1 MSIPYHMK
9 LFYVNCYPDIP
20 EPHPISKIND
30 PGYKFNNYIAL
41 YAICLW
47 IVWIRVFDSYFD
59 AYVKL

>member
-1 MSIPYHMK
+1 MK

-41 YAICLW
+41 YAICL
-47 IVWIRVFDSYFD
+47 
-59 AYVKL
+59 